1 MYYFKPSTRCLILK
15 RLQVSPPGR
24 RQPSP
29 WSLRAPE
36 YLARRL
42 GLGMV
47 GACTSLRIPVSFAVS
62 SSVISVSLPSFPM
75 GETGDHGTGGHDE
88 QDNHDDGDEDDDEYD
103 DEEENKSMELAAL

>member
-1 MYYFKPSTRCLILK
+1 MPNPEATAGEPARPSTAIALVFEGPRVFGK
-15 RLQVSPPGR
+15 T
-24 RQPSP
+24 P
-29 WSLRAPE
+29 W
-36 YLARRL
+36 
-42 GLGMV
+42 V

-103 DEEENKSMELAAL
+103 VEEENKSMELAAR